1 MEKNQKKE
9 SKLKKFVRENTEEV
23 FLISLGIGLVL
34 IPAIFLG
41 ITSSIGSKRK
51 YRFLEKA
58 LEKGAKVIEIK
69 PNGEI
74 SDAIK

>member
-41 ITSSIGSKRK
+41 ITSSIESKRK

-69 PNGEI
+69 PNGEV
-74 SDAIK
+74 SNSVK

>member
-1 MEKNQKKE
+1 MEKDQRKE
-9 SKLKKFVRENTEEV
+9 SRFKKFVRENTEEV

-41 ITSSIGSKRK
+41 ITSSIESKRK

-69 PNGEI
+69 PNEEI